1 MQGDYRYPIIATAAG
16 GAIEM
21 YDFSI
26 FLFLS
31 DYLSAV
37 FLPLAKQG
45 GYLAAGLMVTGY
57 IARPLGGIMFGYLGD
72 CLGRKKTFLYSL
84 MLMSI
89 ATFGI
94 ALLPD
99 ASNQGIVAYVWLM
112 VFRVLQGVSA
122 GGEIPLGYVF
132 VSENSNHHNRG
143 CVVAQFGAGCEF
155 GYLAGFLCCQ
165 LLMLFLSDK
174 DIVAWGWRLLFLFG
188 GAMGGIAYAIRLC
201 TLESRGFLDASR
213 NSGRSNFPPADV
225 VVHYYR
231 EILTG
236 IGIALKDAGALACL
250 LSIYK
255 LFPSA
260 VGLSGRDF
268 LSMFV
273 LSLSIGIPFIIIG
286 GKLSDMMGRKWIIHF
301 SAMVTGLLSAL
312 GLLID
317 FLPLGI
323 FFWLF
328 VMSVAVFS
336 AFGRG
341 VYPRVVLDSF
351 PTRLRCSGFALSY
364 NVGFAL
370 FTALGVWLSGVYA
383 QYSFKFPLCYML
395 CCSLVAFMAARRIPE
410 RHTLTISHIP

>member
-57 IARPLGGIMFGYLGD
+57 IARPLGGVMFGYFGD
-72 CLGRKKTFLYSL
+72 RLGRKKTFLYSL
-84 MLMSI
+84 GLMSI
-89 ATFGI
+89 ATLGI

-99 ASNQGIVAYVWLM
+99 ARSQGIVAYVGLM
-112 VFRVLQGVSA
+112 VFRVLQGISA

-143 CVVAQFGAGCEF
+143 YVVAQFAAGCEF
-155 GYLAGFLCCQ
+155 GYLAGFVCCQ
-165 LLMLFLSDK
+165 LLMMFLSDA

-201 TLESRGFLDASR
+201 TLESRVFLDAPR
-213 NSGRSNFPPADV
+213 NSRRGNSPPVDV
-225 VVHYYR
+225 LVHYYR

-255 LFPSA
+255 LFPAA

-268 LSMFV
+268 LFMFV
-273 LSLSIGIPFIIIG
+273 LSLSIGIPFIILG
-286 GKLSDMMGRKWIIHF
+286 GKLSDLMGRKWIINL
-301 SAMVTGLLSAL
+301 SAMVTGLLSVL
-312 GLLID
+312 GLLVD
-317 FLPLGI
+317 FSPPGI
-323 FFWLF
+323 SFWLY
-328 VMSVAVFS
+328 VMSVAVF
-336 AFGRG
+336 AALERG
-341 VYPRVVLDSF
+341 VYARVILDSF
-351 PTRLRCSGFALSY
+351 PARLRCSGFALAY

-370 FTALGVWLSGVYA
+370 FTALGVWLSNVYA
-383 QYSFKFPLCYML
+383 KHSFTFPLCYLL
-395 CCSLVAFMAARRIPE
+395 CCSLVTFLVASRIPE